1 MSETIA
7 MMPPSPP
14 AGDPLIGRTIA
25 GRFRVISKLGEG
37 GMGAVYK
44 AEQLKVNRLCAIKI
58 LSASFA
64 SDPDALARFN
74 REAQMSS
81 AFSHPHAVTIYDFG
95 DDNGLHYLAM
105 EFVEGE
111 TLSSVL
117 RREGALP
124 LARTLAIARQACAAL
139 DAAHRMNIVHR
150 DLKPDN
156 IMLARRDEGD
166 WVKILDFGIAK
177 MAGDAPQRG
186 QDLTQAGFVVGTP
199 LYMSPE
205 QLAGERLD
213 PRSDIY
219 SLAIIIYQM
228 LTGQLPFAG
237 DNMQS
242 VMVKRLTE
250 DPLPVWKVN
259 PQVAIPPG
267 VEAALMRALQRHRD
281 RRTPTVRDFIGE
293 LEAGC
298 AAPGVAAPG
307 ATQAQPA
314 AGSTSPFAPG
324 TSPFPGEEAYQT
336 TPGAAP
342 VASTPP
348 PRPMATAGGASPLP
362 TVAASPP
369 PAVGGTAMQPGAAV
383 GQASSPS
390 YPASPHT
397 PPPPGY
403 PPAQTGFPPAPSVA
417 PAARSG
423 GGVGLIL
430 AVVAFVGVLILGGGG
445 LGAYFFLWPRD
456 RGQQTQDDTPPRR
469 NGAAQDPPK
478 SPSGD
483 PSGEGNAPSNAAKEA
498 FASGVQALAQKNYAT
513 AERHFRAAL
522 DASPGFGKAH
532 LNLGIALY
540 HQRKFGAALDHL
552 AQAARLCDDEAC
564 KNFAW
569 NYRGRSHWEQREYAL
584 AEDDF
589 RQAIAHDANDLS
601 SLAFRGFMLRLD
613 GRTAAANELFDQVL
627 ARSQDENLKSVVRQ
641 CKGAALPP
649 ATASDAGIGPGQ

>member
-14 AGDPLIGRTIA
+14 PGDPLIGRTIA
-25 GRFRVISKLGEG
+25 GRFRVLSKLGEG

-81 AFSHPHAVTIYDFG
+81 AFNHPHAVTIYDYG

-117 RREGALP
+117 RREGPLP
-124 LARTLAIARQACAAL
+124 LARTLTIARQACAAL

-156 IMLARRDEGD
+156 IMLSRRDDGD

-177 MAGDAPQRG
+177 MTGDAPQRG

-250 DPLPVWKVN
+250 DPLPVRKVN

-298 AAPGVAAPG
+298 AAPGTTAPG
-307 ATQAQPA
+307 VTQAQPA

-342 VASTPP
+342 LASTPS
-348 PRPMATAGGASPLP
+348 PRAVATGSASPLP

-369 PAVGGTAMQPGAAV
+369 PVGGTGMQPGAAA
-383 GQASSPS
+383 GQSPPPP
-390 YPASPHT
+390 YPAAPHV

-403 PPAQTGFPPAPSVA
+403 PPAQAGFPPAPSVA

-423 GGVGLIL
+423 SGVGMML
-430 AVVAFVGVLILGGGG
+430 AVVAFVGMLILGGGA
-445 LGAYFFLWPRD
+445 LGAYFLLWPRD
-456 RGQQTQDDTPPRR
+456 SGRQTQDDTPPRR
-469 NGAAQDPPK
+469 NGSAQDLPQ
-478 SPSGD
+478 PS
-483 PSGEGNAPSNAAKEA
+483 SGEGTAPSNVAKEA
-498 FASGVQALAQKNYAT
+498 FASGVQALAQKSYAT

-540 HQRKFGAALDHL
+540 HQKKFGEALDHL

-569 NYRGRSHWEQREYAL
+569 NYRGRAHWEQREYAL

-589 RQAIAHDANDLS
+589 RQAVAHDANDLS

-641 CKGAALPP
+641 CKGTALPP